1 MKKQVAPEE
10 TSREE
15 AFRLWMSSAMP
26 MVTLTKTV
34 DVTALVRYGRRRG
47 LKFNMLM
54 CWCIGRAAEI
64 VKEFYILPEEGNLYR
79 YDSLSVNVIVPNSK
93 GGINS
98 CDVPKKAKMEEFNE
112 QYLLLTHQVARQNK
126 SAFLPQTM
134 VIGTSAMVQTEL
146 DCIVNQY
153 TEKFANPMVMWGKIR
168 KRWFRYS
175 LPVSFQF
182 HHVQMDG
189 MQAAT
194 FLENLQREICQ
205 IGRNKKNKQ

>member
-10 TSREE
+10 TSREG

-34 DVTALVRYGRRRG
+34 DVTALVRYRRRRG

-54 CWCIGRAAEI
+54 CWCVGKAAET

-79 YDSLSVNVIVPNSK
+79 YDSLSVNVIVPNSN

-98 CDVPKKAKMEEFNE
+98 CDVPIGAKMEEFNE
-112 QYLLLTHQVARQNK
+112 QYLLLTHQVARQNE

-168 KRWFRYS
+168 KRWFRYL

-205 IGRNKKNKQ
+205 IGRNKKNNQ